1 MQISEL
7 LDKIKTLT
15 GTRLFN
21 DFVEENYDLNSLVKC
36 YTDYEIESGDL
47 VVIDGL
53 YYIVTKSTLK
63 TFTVA
68 YYDGDEDKIIEKRL
82 NRSGLNEDI
91 KSVHFNSSFSA
102 NIQKDVTD
110 TVIPVFKKVE
120 YVDPY
125 ENLNI
130 GDKVFFKGKCL
141 HTGGTSTSSEIYAPK
156 FTGYIKSIDKSKY
169 YSIYIYQDNL
179 KGYRGYCRVE
189 EIVKL

>member
-21 DFVEENYDLNSLVKC
+21 DFVEENYDLNNLVKC

-91 KSVHFNSSFSA
+91 KSVHFNSSFSV
-102 NIQKDVTD
+102 NNQKDITD
-110 TVIPVFKKVE
+110 IVIPVFKKVE

-130 GDKVFFKGKCL
+130 GDKVFFKGNCL